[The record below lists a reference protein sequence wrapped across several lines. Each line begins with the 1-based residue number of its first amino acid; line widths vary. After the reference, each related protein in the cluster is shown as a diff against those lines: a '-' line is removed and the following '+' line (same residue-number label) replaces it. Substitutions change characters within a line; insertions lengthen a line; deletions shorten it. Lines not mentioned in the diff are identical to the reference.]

1 MRNKVTLISL
11 CLLLMQAIFTMAI
24 SAEAGKSIDDKW
36 HDDDDERSISE
47 SPVQLYL
54 DGSTL
59 YIERVTFLS
68 DINICIGTG
77 AAILYE
83 GVLPVDTPV
92 LEVELGNTASEVMW
106 IIVKDEVGSYSMEF
120 TIPNN

>member
-24 SAEAGKSIDDKW
+24 SAEARESVDDKW
-36 HDDDDERSISE
+36 PDGDERSISE

-77 AAILYE
+77 TAILYE

-92 LEVELGNTASEVMW
+92 LEVELGNATSEVMW
-106 IIVKDEVGSYSMEF
+106 IIVKDGVGSYSMEF

>member
-24 SAEAGKSIDDKW
+24 SAEAGKSVDEDW
-36 HDDDDERSISE
+36 PDGDERSIAE

-83 GVLPVDTPV
+83 GVLPVDTPM
-92 LEVELGNTASEVMW
+92 LEVELGNATSEVMW
-106 IIVKDEVGSYSMEF
+106 IIVKDGVGSYSMEF

>member
-24 SAEAGKSIDDKW
+24 SAEARESVDDKW
-36 HDDDDERSISE
+36 PDGDERSISE

-83 GVLPVDTPV
+83 GVLPVDTPM
-92 LEVELGNTASEVMW
+92 LEVELGNAVSEVMW
-106 IIVKDEVGSYSMEF
+106 IIVKDGVGSYAMEF
-120 TIPNN
+120 IIEEE

>member
-24 SAEAGKSIDDKW
+24 SAEAGKSVDEDW
-36 HDDDDERSISE
+36 PDGDERSIAE

-83 GVLPVDTPV
+83 GVLPVDTPM
-92 LEVELGNTASEVMW
+92 LEVELGNATSEVMW
-106 IIVKDEVGSYSMEF
+106 IIVKDGVGSYSMEF
-120 TIPNN
+120 TIPQ

>member
-24 SAEAGKSIDDKW
+24 SAEARESVDDKW
-36 HDDDDERSISE
+36 PDGDERSISE

-83 GVLPVDTPV
+83 GVLPVDTPM
-92 LEVELGNTASEVMW
+92 LEVELGNATSEVMW
-106 IIVKDEVGSYSMEF
+106 IIVKDGVGSYSMEF

>member
-1 MRNKVTLISL
+1 
-11 CLLLMQAIFTMAI
+11 MQAIFTMAI

-47 SPVQLYL
+47 SPVQLYV

-59 YIERVTFLS
+59 YIERITFLS

-77 AAILYE
+77 SAIIYE
-83 GVLPVDTPV
+83 RAMSIDEPSVGVP
-92 LEVELGNTASEVMW
+92 LENVVAPG
-106 IIVKDEVGSYSMEF
+106 DEVWVTVSDEWGKYTCSFIWE
-120 TIPNN
+120 

>member
-24 SAEAGKSIDDKW
+24 SAEARESVDDKW
-36 HDDDDERSISE
+36 PDGDERSISE

-77 AAILYE
+77 SAILYE

-92 LEVELGNTASEVMW
+92 LEVELGNATSEVMW

>member
-1 MRNKVTLISL
+1 MFKD
-11 CLLLMQAIFTMAI
+11 LMQAIFTMAI
-24 SAEAGKSIDDKW
+24 SAEARESVDDKW
-36 HDDDDERSISE
+36 PDGDERSISE

-83 GVLPVDTPV
+83 GVLPVDTPM
-92 LEVELGNTASEVMW
+92 LEVELGNATSEVMW
-106 IIVKDEVGSYSMEF
+106 IIVKDGVGSYSMEF

>member
-24 SAEAGKSIDDKW
+24 SAEAGKSVDEDW
-36 HDDDDERSISE
+36 PDGDERSIAE

-83 GVLPVDTPV
+83 GVLPVDAPV
-92 LEVELGNTASEVMW
+92 LEVELGNATSEVMW